1 MRVKDINLKLY
12 LKNEFPCLMSEFKGF
27 LQKPPIAYNLAANF
41 FIKLKIITMN
51 LEMCLKTIIFVL
63 AEEFNFFNLSD
74 FKLNYKGI
82 ESFKFHSEKLYNHI
96 KTFKNKEFIRKEKK
110 NDLLGQ
116 KSIEFNIY
124 SMEKKILVLKKL
136 SNFYKKYIGLI
147 LKNPKNIS
155 VWDKVKT
162 HSRIKKKNFSIFLL
176 MVKKNLFVIKKTII
190 DKNKINYRK
199 RKLEKRHLLLFFFN
213 ILV

>member
-1 MRVKDINLKLY
+1 MRLKDINLKLY
-12 LKNEFPCLMSEFKGF
+12 LKNEFPYRKSEFKGF
-27 LQKPPIAYNLAANF
+27 FQKPPIAYNLAANF
-41 FIKLKIITMN
+41 YIKLKIITID

-63 AEEFNFFNLSD
+63 AEEFNFFKLSD

-82 ESFKFHSEKLYNHI
+82 ETFKFHSEKPYNHI
-96 KTFKNKEFIRKEKK
+96 KTFKNKEFFRKEKK
-110 NDLLGQ
+110 NVLLCQ
-116 KSIEFNIY
+116 ESIEFNIH
-124 SMEKKILVLKKL
+124 SMEKKIFVLKKF
-136 SNFYKKYIGLI
+136 SNFYKKYMGLI

-162 HSRIKKKNFSIFLL
+162 NSRIKKKNFSIFLL
-176 MVKKNLFVIKKTII
+176 MIKKKIFVIKKTII
-190 DKNKINYRK
+190 DKNTINYRK